1 MCPLYMFLD
10 DPSPFSRYP
19 LCSPLWLLL
28 VCSLFQCLW
37 LYFACLV
44 VLLIRFNYPILVGV
58 VGEIPD
64 HGNVDSAVIQKTLGI
79 KSEEFSEGAVISLN
93 E

>member
-1 MCPLYMFLD
+1 M
-10 DPSPFSRYP
+10 
-19 LCSPLWLLL
+19 
-28 VCSLFQCLW
+28 
-37 LYFACLV
+37 V